1 MAREIDM
8 GYSINMA
15 DFNHIG
21 TKIKEIRKR
30 RKISQE
36 KLAELVSMNNR
47 SILRI
52 ENQQNLPTLEILA
65 KIAEVLEVPIT
76 DFFEGSTPMNRQEV
90 INSINSIMAKMT
102 DKELQTFY
110 KAIYHF
116 YY

>member
-1 MAREIDM
+1 MT
-8 GYSINMA
+8 NL
-15 DFNHIG
+15 NHIG

-30 RKISQE
+30 KKISQE

-52 ENQQNLPTLEILA
+52 ENQQNLPTLETLA
-65 KIAEVLEVPIT
+65 KIADVLDVPIT
-76 DFFEGSTPMNRQEV
+76 DFFDGSSPQNRQEV
-90 INSINSIMAKMT
+90 IENVNALMKKMN
-102 DKELQTFY
+102 DKELQIFY

>member
-1 MAREIDM
+1 MTDL
-8 GYSINMA
+8 
-15 DFNHIG
+15 NHIG

-30 RKISQE
+30 KKISQE
-36 KLAELVSMNNR
+36 QLAELVSMNNR

-52 ENQQNLPTLEILA
+52 ENQQNLPTLETLA
-65 KIAEVLEVPIT
+65 KIAEVLDVPIT
-76 DFFEGSTPMNRQEV
+76 DFFEGSCPQNRQEV
-90 INSINSIMAKMT
+90 IANVNALMEKMN

>member
-1 MAREIDM
+1 MTDL
-8 GYSINMA
+8 
-15 DFNHIG
+15 NHIG

-30 RKISQE
+30 KKISQE

-52 ENQQNLPTLEILA
+52 ENQQNLPTLETLA

-76 DFFEGSTPMNRQEV
+76 DFFEGSCPRNRQEV
-90 INSINSIMAKMT
+90 IANVNMLMEKMN

>member
-1 MAREIDM
+1 
-8 GYSINMA
+8 MA
-15 DFNHIG
+15 DLNHIG

-30 RKISQE
+30 KKISQE
-36 KLAELVSMNNR
+36 QLAELVFMNNR

-52 ENQQNLPTLEILA
+52 ENQQNLPTLETLA
-65 KIAEVLEVPIT
+65 KIAEVLGVPIT
-76 DFFEGSTPMNRQEV
+76 DFFEGSSPQNRQEV
-90 INSINSIMAKMT
+90 IANVNALMEKMN